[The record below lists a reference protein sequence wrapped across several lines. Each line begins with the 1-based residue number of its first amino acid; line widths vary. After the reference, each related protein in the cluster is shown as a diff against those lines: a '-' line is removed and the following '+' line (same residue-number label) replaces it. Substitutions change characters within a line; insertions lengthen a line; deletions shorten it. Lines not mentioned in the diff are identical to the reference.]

1 MRKQRSLET
10 EQQTE
15 ARLASARD
23 AVRKRRESESLE
35 SAERRRS
42 SVRRGMKKRR
52 AEESPESTD
61 RRRASVR
68 RGMQTHRAEESP
80 ESTDRR
86 RASVR
91 HGMQRRRAEESPES
105 TNRRRASNK
114 QRMENNRAENTAKD
128 TTLEECRQIFLS
140 KASEGPI
147 YACCSCLRLHYRS
160 SVVRMKTEKYKAAPS
175 TAKILKTEDHPMTH
189 DATWICNTCNNA
201 LKAGRLPTQSWANDL
216 QLDDIPPALQGLRPL
231 DIRLISQRIPFMK
244 LVALP
249 RGGQKAIHR
258 SAVNVPSKLQSITTL
273 LPRLPETA
281 EVFALKLKRKLAY
294 KGHYMYEYVRPKH
307 VMDALIWLKQHNPL
321 YKNIE
326 ICHDW
331 EKQWREGDGD
341 LWEAIT
347 KLCDDDMETEEVTED
362 AVTDLPPPI
371 PIGHDYQGI
380 VSLARRNRFG
390 FHNVPGDGNCFFH
403 AVSAS
408 LSSAG
413 VQPVGGL
420 ELRERLIHHL
430 QTTNDKNEYMGF
442 LQAPANPLY
451 ESYIRALINGEW
463 ADNLAVQALADMLN
477 INICV
482 INTISQDGKKQNL
495 DKKI

>member
-1 MRKQRSLET
+1 MLQLGNGDVSIKETDCPIYVMKSSLNTLGLHFLDPIYLSWNAPMYHLQFEHTKKTTQPVMPRIKSRSSSQRRKQSANCMRKQRSLET

-35 SAERRRS
+35 RAERRRS
-42 SVRRGMKKRR
+42 SVRRGMQKRR

-68 RGMQTHRAEESP
+68 RGMQKHRAEESP
-80 ESTDRR
+80 EST
-86 RASVR
+86 
-91 HGMQRRRAEESPES
+91 
-105 TNRRRASNK
+105 NKRRASNK
-114 QRMENNRAENTAKD
+114 QRMENNRAANTAKD

-140 KASEGPI
+140 KASEDPI

-160 SVVRMKTEKYKAAPS
+160 SVVHMKTEKYKAAPC

-231 DIRLISQRIPFMK
+231 EIRLISQRIPFMK

-249 RGGQKAIHR
+249 RGGQKTIHG

-294 KGHYMYEYVRPKH
+294 EGHYMYEYVRPKH

-321 YKNIE
+321 YKDIE

-331 EKQWREGDGD
+331 EKQWRESDGD

-347 KLCDDDMETEEVTED
+347 
-362 AVTDLPPPI
+362 
-371 PIGHDYQGI
+371 
-380 VSLARRNRFG
+380 
-390 FHNVPGDGNCFFH
+390 HN
-403 AVSAS
+403 
-408 LSSAG
+408 
-413 VQPVGGL
+413 
-420 ELRERLIHHL
+420 
-430 QTTNDKNEYMGF
+430 QT
-442 LQAPANPLY
+442 L
-451 ESYIRALINGEW
+451 
-463 ADNLAVQALADMLN
+463 
-477 INICV
+477 
-482 INTISQDGKKQNL
+482 
-495 DKKI
+495 